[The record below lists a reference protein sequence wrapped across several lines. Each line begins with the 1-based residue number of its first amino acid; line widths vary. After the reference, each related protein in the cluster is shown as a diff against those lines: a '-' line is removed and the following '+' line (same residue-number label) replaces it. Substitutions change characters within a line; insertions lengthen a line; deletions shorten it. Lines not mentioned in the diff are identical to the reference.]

1 MKTLRGRIFC
11 ILALAAASIFVLVPR
26 NVTQRAYDSSTGR
39 MHDTVVR
46 RTPIKLGLDL
56 RGGFHMALEIDPSKQ
71 VVTDCAD
78 GIRRAERVVRTR
90 IDEFGTSE
98 PVVQIVGDCRLIV
111 ELPGVTDAARARSI
125 VQRTAFLEFH
135 LTDSRDELKRALPTM
150 DAALRRAGV
159 SPATSR
165 AHDLVGT
172 LLRDT
177 SAAPGTGEN
186 DHPLS
191 SLFVDGQIPG
201 ELFIA
206 ETNVPTAERLLA
218 REDVQRLV
226 PRGLEL
232 RWGTHTIVR
241 EGETYRP
248 LYAVSNRPVLTGEA
262 LIKAVAARN
271 PLTNAAEVQFE
282 LTRAGGRQFASVT
295 GRNIGNHLAIVLDGR
310 VQGQP
315 AVLTTQIGANG
326 RIEMA
331 GKSLEEA
338 NDLALVLRA
347 GSLPVPLHIVEE
359 GSIGPSLGSDS
370 VRDGVRASLLAV
382 GFVLLV
388 MGVYY
393 GVPGLLAVGAL
404 FLYILFTLGGLAA
417 FGFALTLPGLAG
429 FALSIGMAVDANVLI
444 YERIREEMDA
454 GKTVRTAVSEGFS
467 NAMSA
472 IVDSN
477 VTTAFTAAILYKV
490 GTGPVQGFAIT
501 LLVGLCA
508 SMVSAIF
515 VTRTFFL
522 IWLKRKPA
530 MTRLS
535 GFALRLFAN
544 AKFNFIGTRRL
555 AYAASAAMIL
565 PGVVM
570 LATVGVRYGIEFTG
584 GTLVQ
589 VRTAQRVDAGRLRA
603 ALARSQLGSAE
614 LQSFGSDRE
623 YVIRAR
629 LDDATTAGETEAV
642 KAEVRGALDRELG
655 VGTYEITR
663 GETVGPKVGG
673 ELRQKA
679 LIAVT
684 LSFVATLVYLAFR
697 FEWRFGLAAV
707 LATAHD
713 ILATLA
719 FIVYLRLE
727 VNLVLIAALL
737 TVLGY
742 SLNDTIVIF
751 DRVRENL
758 KLRRGGTFVD
768 LLNVSINETLPRTI
782 LTGGTTLA
790 TALVLAFFAGG
801 VIKPFALVM
810 SFGIVVG
817 TFSSIFVA
825 APVLL
830 WIRTR
835 WSSDPAEGRALVDHA
850 TTPPM
855 PR

>member
-1 MKTLRGRIFC
+1 
-11 ILALAAASIFVLVPR
+11 
-26 NVTQRAYDSSTGR
+26 
-39 MHDTVVR
+39 
-46 RTPIKLGLDL
+46 
-56 RGGFHMALEIDPSKQ
+56 
-71 VVTDCAD
+71 
-78 GIRRAERVVRTR
+78 
-90 IDEFGTSE
+90 
-98 PVVQIVGDCRLIV
+98 
-111 ELPGVTDAARARSI
+111 
-125 VQRTAFLEFH
+125 
-135 LTDSRDELKRALPTM
+135 
-150 DAALRRAGV
+150 
-159 SPATSR
+159 
-165 AHDLVGT
+165 
-172 LLRDT
+172 
-177 SAAPGTGEN
+177 
-186 DHPLS
+186 
-191 SLFVDGQIPG
+191 
-201 ELFIA
+201 
-206 ETNVPTAERLLA
+206 
-218 REDVQRLV
+218 
-226 PRGLEL
+226 
-232 RWGTHTIVR
+232 
-241 EGETYRP
+241 
-248 LYAVSNRPVLTGEA
+248 
-262 LIKAVAARN
+262 
-271 PLTNAAEVQFE
+271 
-282 LTRAGGRQFASVT
+282 
-295 GRNIGNHLAIVLDGR
+295 
-310 VQGQP
+310 
-315 AVLTTQIGANG
+315 
-326 RIEMA
+326 
-331 GKSLEEA
+331 
-338 NDLALVLRA
+338 
-347 GSLPVPLHIVEE
+347 
-359 GSIGPSLGSDS
+359 
-370 VRDGVRASLLAV
+370 
-382 GFVLLV
+382 
-388 MGVYY
+388 
-393 GVPGLLAVGAL
+393 
-404 FLYILFTLGGLAA
+404 
-417 FGFALTLPGLAG
+417 
-429 FALSIGMAVDANVLI
+429 VLI
-444 YERIREEMDA
+444 YERIREEMNA
-454 GKTVRTAVSEGFS
+454 GKSVRVAVSEGFS

-535 GFALRLFAN
+535 GFTRQLFAN
-544 AKFNFIGTRRL
+544 AKFNFIATRRW

-565 PGVVM
+565 PGVLM

-584 GTLVQ
+584 GTLLQ
-589 VRTAQRVDAGRLRA
+589 VRTTHAVDAGRLRT
-603 ALARSQLGSAE
+603 ALAASRLGNAE

-629 LDDATTAGETEAV
+629 LDNATTAGETEAV

-673 ELRQKA
+673 ELREKA
-679 LIAVT
+679 VIAVA
-684 LSFVATLVYLAFR
+684 LSFVATLIYLAVR

-707 LATAHD
+707 IATAHD
-713 ILATLA
+713 VLATLA
-719 FIVYLRLE
+719 FIVYLKLE

-835 WSSDPAEGRALVDHA
+835 WSSDPAEARGVELPNGENDSNGGRLLKS
-850 TTPPM
+850 
-855 PR
+855 R